1 MGAPQRLV
9 AGGSALLC
17 IAVRVASGGAIGL
30 PLTPRSV
37 PDGFAIVSSGI
48 ATPICLAPAYA
59 NVSSL
64 VADAAAANASATS
77 STTASLPVSLPVTL
91 TGNSTMEN
99 STIVSLENV
108 DIDIIC
114 LPHAQCVTF
123 PADLRDCWHVLK
135 ALTETPGWPRT
146 DPIKFTT
153 SQKDVGFL
161 VPHRWGPDEGPKKSC
176 KVELIED
183 MELMRLVDDEF
194 SLQLLSQYAGQI
206 IKKCVKENPTGDG
219 PYGGSALI
227 GDKQVFRVNV
237 LGVPTAS
244 TPLPTAAGNVVTGP
258 GATS

>member
-1 MGAPQRLV
+1 MGALQRLI

-17 IAVRVASGGAIGL
+17 IAVRVALGVAVGL
-30 PLTPRSV
+30 PSTPRSA
-37 PDGFAIVSSGI
+37 PDEFSIVSSGF
-48 ATPICLAPAYA
+48 AMPICLAPAYV

-64 VADAAAANASATS
+64 IADVAAANASTT
-77 STTASLPVSLPVTL
+77 STTASPPFSLPVTL
-91 TGNSTMEN
+91 TGNSTMGN
-99 STIVSLENV
+99 STIVSRENV

-114 LPHAQCVTF
+114 LPPVECVTF

-161 VPHRWGPDEGPKKSC
+161 VPHRWGPDEGQKKSC
-176 KVELIED
+176 KVEIIED

-194 SLQLLSQYAGQI
+194 SLQLLGQYAGQI

-244 TPLPTAAGNVVTGP
+244 TPLPTATGNLVTEP
-258 GATS
+258 GLTS